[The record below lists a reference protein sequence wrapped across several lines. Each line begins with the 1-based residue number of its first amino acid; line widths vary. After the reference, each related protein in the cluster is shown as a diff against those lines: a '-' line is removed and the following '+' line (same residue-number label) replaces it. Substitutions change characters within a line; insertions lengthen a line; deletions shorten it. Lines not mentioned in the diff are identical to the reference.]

1 MIRVAFLMRGKRLCG
16 FEIQGHAGYAEQGR
30 DIVCAAVSSAAYLT
44 ANTLTEVCQ
53 CRAKV
58 HEAEGKLSVMVLP
71 QEEEAAQITLKGLQL
86 HLEGLCAQ
94 YSKYIQLQLTE
105 V

>member
-1 MIRVAFLMRGKRLCG
+1 MIRVAFLMRGKQLCG
-16 FEIQGHAGYAEQGR
+16 FEIQGHTGYAEQGR

-44 ANTLTEVCQ
+44 ANTLTEVCK

-58 HEAEGKLSVMVLP
+58 YEADGTLSVVVLP
-71 QEEEAAQITLKGLQL
+71 HEEEAAQVTLKGLQL